1 MRQTRTRILS
11 LLVALVMCLGLLPV
25 TALAAGGSNGEP
37 TLFLDPNQAATL
49 GTSSTGAWITPP
61 LPGTILGEVIFHMN
75 GAGEDQTVSV
85 KVEDSSVTPPQDPTL
100 PGYRFLGWYTGNV
113 RNDQYL
119 YDYISI
125 DNYHVDGGIPQDL
138 AFYAMWEKEG
148 LTGFTITFNP
158 NGGNVS
164 PTSKQ
169 TGPDGRVSG
178 GYPTP
183 TREGYTFL
191 GWFTD
196 GDGYQPADNE
206 IWSGNQTL
214 VAKWERSTAA
224 ARVTFYPNGGRI
236 TKFKGVTVP
245 EKKADP
251 GPFYIDTGSTGVDMN
266 SGWGWTNTEDSGLL
280 PATSLP
286 SVEREG
292 YTFDGWYIVSGPQAN
307 QAGDGKLT
315 DFTGLSQLGT
325 APFFPQGV
333 ELAAKWTA
341 TDVCTVTFNYNN
353 RTGKTEQI
361 KIAKGDTIKL
371 PQDPVWAKHTFQG
384 WISGDIVGNEII
396 NAVLW
401 TEESKVTKDITLFA
415 TWAEGE
421 ADETLKGLTY
431 RFGNNRPA
439 FRYSESYEIPQI
451 RYEMVLG
458 KTQGE
463 WIYKYYGR
471 GWGGNCYGM
480 AATSGMFFHGNGS
493 TTTASFRSG
502 AEVPYDLS
510 VTDRNGSLNM
520 SLTEYIEA
528 VFVSQYARVI
538 QSDYGQQADLNS
550 LASSVKTVRSTRA
563 PVMIAIRG
571 EAITERGEHVN
582 SGHAVLG
589 YDIIDVNSTE
599 SRLMIYDPN
608 FPNTERY
615 ITLKKSGNNYVSWA
629 YKLNDMYDW
638 GTGRT
643 YNSISVVPYS
653 DYSQAWNNRAV
664 HSNDPALFSTN
675 AINASILDGTGK
687 IVATIKDGT
696 VSTSNSDITPILTY
710 GVTSDGT
717 IPVSS
722 GSCMWLPAGQYTIQT
737 SDSSGKELEATLA
750 DVNQSAT
757 VSTAAKSVTFV
768 VNDNKALNYV
778 QIDQAGAKYDITLFS
793 TLDQGHESVQ
803 LAGTTASGGVSLAQ
817 ISGSLYATGVNSGAA
832 LKVNGKSA
840 ATSTLSNNMPDI
852 GNLPTGTEKPT
863 GTNPFTDVKSGAYY
877 YDAVLWAVEKKI
889 TSGTSATTFSP
900 NNPCT
905 RGQIVTFLWRAA
917 GSPKPT
923 SSNNPFIDVKA
934 GAYYYDAV
942 LWAVEKGITSGT
954 SATTFSPNT
963 VCTRGQTVT
972 FLWRAAGSPKAAS
985 STNPF
990 SDVQSGA
997 YYYDAVLWAVEQK
1010 VTSGT
1015 SATTFAPGS
1024 TVTRGQT
1031 VTFLYRSQGK

>member
-1 MRQTRTRILS
+1 MRQIRTRILS
-11 LLVALVMCLGLLPV
+11 LLLALVMCLGLLPV
-25 TALAAGGSNGEP
+25 TALAADGSSGEP
-37 TLFLDPNQAATL
+37 TLFLDPNQTASL
-49 GTSSTGAWITPP
+49 SESSTGGFWTTPP
-61 LPGTILGEVIFHMN
+61 PPDTVIGEVIFHMN
-75 GAGEDQTVSV
+75 GAGADQMVNV
-85 KVEDSSVTPPQDPTL
+85 KLADKKVDSPQDPTL
-100 PGYRFLGWYTGNV
+100 PGYRFLGWYTGDV
-113 RNDQYL
+113 GSDQYL
-119 YDYISI
+119 HSYVAIE
-125 DNYHVDGGIPQDL
+125 NYYVNGAIPKDL
-138 AFYAMWEKEG
+138 AFYAMWEKTD
-148 LTGFTITFNP
+148 LSGFTITFDP
-158 NGGNVS
+158 NGGKVS

-169 TGPDGRVSG
+169 TGPDGRVPG
-178 GYPTP
+178 GYPMP
-183 TREGYTFL
+183 TRDGYTFL

-196 GDGYQPADNE
+196 GDGYQPSESDV
-206 IWSGNQTL
+206 WGGNQTL
-214 VAKWERSTAA
+214 VAKWEKSTAV

-236 TKFKGVTVP
+236 TEFKGKTVP
-245 EKKADP
+245 AP
-251 GPFYIDTGSTGVDMN
+251 NSGYPFTVDDVTGVDMN
-266 SGWGWTNTEDSGLL
+266 SGWGWTVTGENGLVADL
-280 PATSLP
+280 PT
-286 SVEREG
+286 VERQG
-292 YTFDGWYIVSGPQAN
+292 YSFDGWYIVSGPQAN

-333 ELAAKWTA
+333 ELAAKWTTA
-341 TDVCTVTFNYNN
+341 SETFTVTFDLHGASG
-353 RTGKTEQI
+353 TAPAPQKVEKGKTVE
-361 KIAKGDTIKL
+361 L
-371 PQDPVWAKHTFQG
+371 PVLRASNAEFLGWGYSTDGKTLVEWKAEYPVTSNLTLYAMWDVET
-384 WISGDIVGNEII
+384 GNI
-396 NAVLW
+396 L
-401 TEESKVTKDITLFA
+401 KD
-415 TWAEGE
+415 
-421 ADETLKGLTY
+421 LTY

-458 KTQGE
+458 KTRGE

-510 VTDRNGSLNM
+510 VTDRNSSLNM

-538 QSDYGQQADLNS
+538 QDDYGTTANLDDL
-550 LASSVKTVRSTRA
+550 AKSVKAVQTTKS
-563 PVMIAIRG
+563 PVMIAVRG
-571 EAITERGEHVN
+571 ETISKEGKSVD

-589 YDIIDVNSTE
+589 YDVVDVSSTE

-615 ITLKKSGNNYVSWA
+615 ITLTKSGNNYVSWA
-629 YKLNDMYDW
+629 YKMNDKYDW

-643 YNSISVVPYS
+643 YENISAVPYS

-675 AINASILDGTGK
+675 AVNASILDGTGK

-778 QIDQAGAKYDITLFS
+778 QINQAGAKYDITLSS

-832 LKVNGKSA
+832 LKVDGKSA

-917 GSPKPT
+917 GSPKPS
-923 SSNNPFIDVKA
+923 SSNNPFTDVKA

-963 VCTRGQTVT
+963 ACTRGQTVT
-972 FLWRAAGSPKAAS
+972 FLWRAAGSPEAAS
-985 STNPF
+985 STTPF
-990 SDVQSGA
+990 SDVKSGA

-1031 VTFLYRSQGK
+1031 VTFLWRSRGK